1 MKLDFKNK
9 WVIVTGASSGLGE
22 AFCME
27 LAVKEGANLIMVA
40 RRLDRLN
47 ELKKSIEL
55 NSKAKIEVISIDLTQ
70 ENEVNDLVQILD
82 KTYNIYAAVI
92 NAGMTVMK
100 KHDQITGEETRKII
114 DLNIRST
121 IQLTN
126 YFISHFQKRD
136 NNGGLLYISS
146 LSSVFP
152 TPFQSLYSG
161 TKAFLNNFILALSQE
176 YHQEK
181 FSFSIYAPGGISTE
195 MTNSDQIKHL
205 EKFLKPP
212 ADCAKYAI
220 YGFKQRKLLF
230 SSNTSIELL
239 LAKLLPTSLKL
250 HVMRK
255 LYDH

>member
-114 DLNIRST
+114 DLNIVYNKFAT
-121 IQLTN
+121 IW
-126 YFISHFQKRD
+126 ISPVFSSRFVIFCLKMNHFQ
-136 NNGGLLYISS
+136 
-146 LSSVFP
+146 
-152 TPFQSLYSG
+152 
-161 TKAFLNNFILALSQE
+161 
-176 YHQEK
+176 
-181 FSFSIYAPGGISTE
+181 TE
-195 MTNSDQIKHL
+195 
-205 EKFLKPP
+205 
-212 ADCAKYAI
+212 
-220 YGFKQRKLLF
+220 
-230 SSNTSIELL
+230 
-239 LAKLLPTSLKL
+239 
-250 HVMRK
+250 
-255 LYDH
+255 